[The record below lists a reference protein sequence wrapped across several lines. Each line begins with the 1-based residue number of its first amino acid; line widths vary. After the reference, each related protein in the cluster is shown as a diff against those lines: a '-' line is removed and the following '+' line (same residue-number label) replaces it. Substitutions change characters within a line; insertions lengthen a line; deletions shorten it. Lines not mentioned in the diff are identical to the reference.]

1 MQNFL
6 VVRTGLEARGL
17 RFLFFAKN
25 ESDQPRCFNASEAI
39 SRPTGHTGVCHSISS
54 ENQLI
59 ERFESERNY
68 LIFPSPDC
76 DYFKSLNLRN
86 KIN

>member
-25 ESDQPRCFNASEAI
+25 ESDQLRCFNASEAI
-39 SRPTGHTGVCHSISS
+39 SRPTGHSGVCHSIPH

-59 ERFESERNY
+59 ERSENERNY
-68 LIFPSPDC
+68 LIIL
-76 DYFKSLNLRN
+76 SLIAIIS
-86 KIN
+86 KV